1 MGYTTDFDG
10 HINVSPPLNANE
22 IAYLKKFNE
31 TRRMK
36 RTKGPYYVQGTG
48 CYGQGHDDDIINH
61 NDSGDQPG
69 LWCKWTPTE
78 DGTAIEWDQCEKFY
92 DSVEWMQYLIDH
104 FLKPD
109 ALAKTQ
115 TIDGKTFF
123 TFQDHTLQGAI
134 EAQGEA
140 EDDHWYLVV
149 RNNVA
154 ETRKTL
160 PRGLKLIGTTL
171 MLTA

>member
-1 MGYTTDFDG
+1 
-10 HINVSPPLNANE
+10 VA
-22 IAYLKKFNE
+22 
-31 TRRMK
+31 
-36 RTKGPYYVQGTG
+36 VQGSG
-48 CYGQGHDDDIINH
+48 CYGQGHDADIIDH

-78 DGTAIEWDQCEKFY
+78 DGAAIEWDGAEKFY

-115 TIDGKTFF
+115 TTDGKLFF
-123 TFQDHTLQGAI
+123 TFQDHVLNGAI
-134 EAQGEA
+134 EAQGED

-149 RNNVA
+149 INNKA
-154 ETRKTL
+154 EDRKAL
-160 PRGLKLIGTTL
+160 PPKLKAIGNR
-171 MLTA
+171 MIPSA